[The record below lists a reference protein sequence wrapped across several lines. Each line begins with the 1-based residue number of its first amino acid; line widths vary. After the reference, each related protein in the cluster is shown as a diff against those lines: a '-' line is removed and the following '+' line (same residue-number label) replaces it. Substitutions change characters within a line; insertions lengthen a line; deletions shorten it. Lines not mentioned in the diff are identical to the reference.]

1 VNICL
6 PVRFESR
13 ATLTAEGRAAVEAL
27 ARECLDSDGF
37 DPCLHYDTHLNA
49 DRDLRPWRLAWA
61 CAATCRGEPCRADA
75 AVDDGD
81 GRPRPAR
88 LVAAA
93 SAFAP
98 LRSEG
103 EISACVSPLFRHQGL
118 FKALY
123 GGLEAS
129 LCRSGARS
137 VLLVCAARS
146 PASRSIAGRLD
157 AKLDH
162 AELRM
167 RLDPDALERVEPPA
181 DLRLVPV
188 GEDDA
193 DDCSRLAAT
202 IFGDSYDDERAFV
215 EAVLRD
221 EARELFMA
229 HGADGA
235 VGMATITR
243 SESGYELNGVGVLP
257 EHRGKGYG
265 AAIMDACLV
274 VLRNRGVRD
283 VTLEV
288 DAANEPAMALY
299 RSRGFAETAR
309 VDYWRL
315 PTRCS

>member
-1 VNICL
+1 
-6 PVRFESR
+6 
-13 ATLTAEGRAAVEAL
+13 
-27 ARECLDSDGF
+27 
-37 DPCLHYDTHLNA
+37 
-49 DRDLRPWRLAWA
+49 
-61 CAATCRGEPCRADA
+61 
-75 AVDDGD
+75 
-81 GRPRPAR
+81 
-88 LVAAA
+88 
-93 SAFAP
+93 
-98 LRSEG
+98 
-103 EISACVSPLFRHQGL
+103 SPLFRHQGL

-146 PASRSIAGRLD
+146 PASRSIASRLD

-167 RLDPDALERVEPPA
+167 RLDPDGLERVEPPA

-243 SESGYELNGVGVLP
+243 GEAGYELNGVGVLP

-265 AAIMDACLV
+265 SAIMDACLV
-274 VLRNRGVRD
+274 VLRKRGVRD
-283 VTLEV
+283 VSLEV
-288 DAANEPAMALY
+288 DAANESALALY
-299 RSRGFAETAR
+299 RSRGFAETTR

>member
-6 PVRFESR
+6 PVRFEHR
-13 ATLTAEGRAAVEAL
+13 TELTRDDRAAVEAL
-27 ARECLDSDGF
+27 ARECREGDGF

-49 DRDLRPWRLAWA
+49 DGDLRPWRLAWA

-103 EISACVSPLFRHQGL
+103 EISACVSPLFRRQGL

-123 GGLEAS
+123 GGLEES
-129 LCRSGARS
+129 LRASGAAS
-137 VLLVCAARS
+137 VLLVCDSRS
-146 PASRSIAGRLD
+146 PTSGSIARGLD
-157 AKLDH
+157 ARLDH
-162 AELRM
+162 AELLM
-167 RLDPDALERVEPPA
+167 GLEPDGLDRVAPPGN
-181 DLRLVPV
+181 LRLVPV
-188 GEDDA
+188 GA
-193 DDCSRLAAT
+193 DGADGCARLAAAV
-202 IFGDSYDDERAFV
+202 FGDSVDDERSFV
-215 EAVLRD
+215 GAILRD
-221 EARELFMA
+221 GARELFVA
-229 HGADGA
+229 HGAAGA
-235 VGMATITR
+235 VGLATITR
-243 SESGYELNGVGVLP
+243 SGTGYELNGVGVLP

-265 AAIMDACLV
+265 AAIIDACLV

-283 VTLEV
+283 VSLEV
-288 DAANEPAMALY
+288 DAGNEPALALY
-299 RSRGFAETAR
+299 RSRGFVETAK

-315 PTRCS
+315 PARRE

>member
-1 VNICL
+1 M
-6 PVRFESR
+6 
-13 ATLTAEGRAAVEAL
+13 
-27 ARECLDSDGF
+27 
-37 DPCLHYDTHLNA
+37 
-49 DRDLRPWRLAWA
+49 
-61 CAATCRGEPCRADA
+61 
-75 AVDDGD
+75 
-81 GRPRPAR
+81 
-88 LVAAA
+88 AAA

-118 FKALY
+118 FNALY
-123 GGLEAS
+123 GGLEEA

-137 VLLVCAARS
+137 VLLVCDAKS
-146 PASRSIAGRLD
+146 PTSRSIAGRLD
-157 AKLDH
+157 ARLDH

-167 RLDPDALERVEPPA
+167 RLAPEGLDRIVPPGS
-181 DLRLVPV
+181 LRLVPV
-188 GEDDA
+188 GARDA
-193 DDCSRLAAT
+193 GDCAMISAA
-202 IFGDSYDDERAFV
+202 IFGDSVDDERAFV
-215 EAVLRD
+215 EAILRD
-221 EARELFMA
+221 DARELFVA
-229 HGADGA
+229 HGASGA

-243 SESGYELNGVGVLP
+243 SEGGYELNGVGVLP

-288 DAANEPAMALY
+288 DAANEPAMARY
-299 RSRGFAETAR
+299 RSRGFVETAR